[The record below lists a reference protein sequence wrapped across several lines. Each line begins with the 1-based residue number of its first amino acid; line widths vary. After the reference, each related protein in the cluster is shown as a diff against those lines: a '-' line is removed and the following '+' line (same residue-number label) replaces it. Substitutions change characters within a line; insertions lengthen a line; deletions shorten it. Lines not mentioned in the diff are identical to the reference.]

1 MWNQFCFVLQ
11 RGRSCHA
18 HLPAHWR
25 CSQQTAAECSFC
37 HCIRNLVVWQVGVL
51 CRWWRRLYRSSSH
64 CVRLVHSLKLCSG
77 IVSDTCCFFCPA
89 EVFMHVYL
97 MPVQAETNPDGNE
110 FQTLAAS
117 TTHSSVEQLKLDG
130 SQKRPDSK
138 DCRWHQLFFAFSS
151 TCVKNKQGQAF
162 TVVCSVIWPRL
173 RWVTGSSGPWTD
185 GANTTKRDKPSKN
198 GQDRVWRCSG
208 NMMFDTF

>member
-1 MWNQFCFVLQ
+1 MKHRKILCFPNPFLFLCPYDNINIFDGALCGTNFVLFCNEDAAAMHICQ
-11 RGRSCHA
+11 PIGGALSKLPLNVVFVTASEIWLFGRLGFFADDGADCIEVPHTVSGSYVPSSCVQE
-18 HLPAHWR
+18 LF
-25 CSQQTAAECSFC
+25 QT
-37 HCIRNLVVWQVGVL
+37 LVVF
-51 CRWWRRLYRSSSH
+51 Y
-64 CVRLVHSLKLCSG
+64 
-77 IVSDTCCFFCPA
+77 PA

-162 TVVCSVIWPRL
+162 TVVCSVI
-173 RWVTGSSGPWTD
+173 
-185 GANTTKRDKPSKN
+185 
-198 GQDRVWRCSG
+198 
-208 NMMFDTF
+208 